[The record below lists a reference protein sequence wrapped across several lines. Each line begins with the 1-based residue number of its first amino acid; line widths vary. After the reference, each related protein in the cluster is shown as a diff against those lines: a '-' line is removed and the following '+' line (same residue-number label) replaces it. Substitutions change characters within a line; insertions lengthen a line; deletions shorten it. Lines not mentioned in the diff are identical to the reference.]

1 MGDLLT
7 SERGLFDLQ
16 LKLEELDQSTT
27 YEMLINYLNSVRI
40 NNDITDVNDPRS
52 VLPFLPE
59 TAKKFCKVSLGKPRL
74 FNRLGISVLST
85 AADLQA
91 EVITQEILDKGLKA
105 AARSLLLQAALN
117 VQEERVLALLLERGG
132 LSDETI
138 LMADLE
144 QVGVRTFGE
153 LLIVLE
159 KLEEADLIHQ
169 LNQDDTKAC
178 APIPLPQP

>member
-59 TAKKFCKVSLGKPRL
+59 TAKKLSLGKPRL

>member
-91 EVITQEILDKGLKA
+91 EVIT
-105 AARSLLLQAALN
+105 
-117 VQEERVLALLLERGG
+117 
-132 LSDETI
+132 
-138 LMADLE
+138 
-144 QVGVRTFGE
+144 
-153 LLIVLE
+153 
-159 KLEEADLIHQ
+159 
-169 LNQDDTKAC
+169 
-178 APIPLPQP
+178 